1 MSEKS
6 LDQLIASLKSEAIE
20 AAEKESNE
28 ILEAAR
34 SQAQKIVEEA
44 KEKKEQILTD
54 AENEAQ
60 ATIQKGESAL
70 RQAARD
76 LYIALR
82 NDVLQ
87 LFNSALEKEIH
98 AAFTPDLLKSAV
110 VKVIEN
116 IGSDVELKLPE
127 EFAQELSDYIHKSL
141 QSSEP
146 VSIIKED
153 SNLKELTITK
163 TDQGWSYQISP
174 EEIAGL
180 LQAHLIGK
188 WADILKNK
196 EQV

>member
-28 ILEAAR
+28 ILEEAR
-34 SQAQKIVEEA
+34 SQAQKILKEA
-44 KEKKEQILTD
+44 EKTRKQILME

-70 RQAARD
+70 QQAARD

-82 NDVLQ
+82 NDLLQ
-87 LFNSALEKEIH
+87 LFNAVLEKEIH
-98 AAFTPDLLKSAV
+98 TAFTPDLLKSAV
-110 VKVIEN
+110 AKVIEN
-116 IGSDVELKLPE
+116 IGSEVELKLPADFE
-127 EFAQELSDYIHKSL
+127 KELADYIHKRL
-141 QSSEP
+141 QSSDP

-153 SNLKELTITK
+153 SLLKELTITK
-163 TDQGWSYQISP
+163 TDQGWSYEISP

-180 LQAHLIGK
+180 LQSRLIGK
-188 WADILKNK
+188 WAEVLKNDA
-196 EQV
+196 